1 MLEEARSVCDRLV
14 VGLQT
19 DPTIDRPSKGK
30 PVQTIFERFV
40 QLRGCRFVDEIVVYE
55 RESELI
61 DILLAYPISVRIIG
75 ADYIGKD
82 FTGKDECMRR
92 GIEIYYNKR
101 DHRYSTT
108 ELRGRIY
115 DHRI

>member
-19 DPTIDRPSKGK
+19 DPTIDRPHKGK
-30 PVQTIFERFV
+30 PVQGLFERFV

-55 RESELI
+55 REYELI